1 MSYGKQFLGPISF
14 FMDEKKNIGDQM
26 DFAQRRNNDI
36 GEEVRKLS
44 QIVALTIF
52 HCLDWKIR
60 KVLELME
67 VHGGPKALQQ
77 IKFSIPLCKT
87 ILIYKNSPHFLI
99 LMWID
104 QSCVKRPD
112 AHHLKS

>member
-1 MSYGKQFLGPISF
+1 LKAIEQLITCNDGIGEVLMSYGKQFLGPISF

-52 HCLDWKIR
+52 HCLD
-60 KVLELME
+60 
-67 VHGGPKALQQ
+67 
-77 IKFSIPLCKT
+77 
-87 ILIYKNSPHFLI
+87 
-99 LMWID
+99 
-104 QSCVKRPD
+104 
-112 AHHLKS
+112 